1 MAVGTTWKSLWDD
14 SLSRCVYAR
23 SSRPQT
29 GPDRSQSS
37 GMVPF
42 IKITLPYCEK
52 KKRKKKRAF
61 LSKTWHCMNVL
72 RKSVWTCLWTYYH
85 IHDVKLTNLTGKVA
99 SNYNWVLAENE
110 RIGKRLTNLMCKH
123 VLVDDTSC
131 IFIFFHH
138 PSGSIY
144 QNHRVIFWI
153 S

>member
-1 MAVGTTWKSLWDD
+1 M
-14 SLSRCVYAR
+14 
-23 SSRPQT
+23 
-29 GPDRSQSS
+29 
-37 GMVPF
+37 
-42 IKITLPYCEK
+42 
-52 KKRKKKRAF
+52 
-61 LSKTWHCMNVL
+61 
-72 RKSVWTCLWTYYH
+72 
-85 IHDVKLTNLTGKVA
+85 GKEA

-110 RIGKRLTNLMCKH
+110 KIGKRLTDLMCKH